1 MKARTV
7 IAALATAATLP
18 VVAHAGISPVYQRP
32 LDSCTAAINT
42 QFNDAE
48 VTDTFHRRLDSG
60 RHEIFANV
68 ETRTEN
74 GTKEHQR
81 VTCKTSRSGRM
92 VIDVSSTAGRWVDDQ
107 G

>member
-18 VVAHAGISPVYQRP
+18 VVAHAGLSPVYQRP

-68 ETRTEN
+68 ETRAEN

-81 VTCKTSRSGRM
+81 VTCETSRSGHM
-92 VIDVSSTAGRWVDDQ
+92 VIDVSSAAGRWVDDQ